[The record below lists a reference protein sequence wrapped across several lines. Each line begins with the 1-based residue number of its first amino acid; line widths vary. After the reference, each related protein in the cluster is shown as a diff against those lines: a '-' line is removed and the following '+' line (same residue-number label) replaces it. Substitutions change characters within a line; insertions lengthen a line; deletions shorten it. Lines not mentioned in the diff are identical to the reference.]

1 MNEEYDF
8 GFTAVDQDEVIST
21 TLAPLSAEKEEL
33 REQLQSLYNA
43 IIPLLKKLSANPE
56 KDLIN
61 WPNRLEHVQKF
72 NVQINK
78 IVGTNVKTI
87 NL

>member
-8 GFTAVDQDEVIST
+8 GFTAVDQDEVINTS
-21 TLAPLSAEKEEL
+21 LAPLSAEKEEL

-43 IIPLLKKLSANPE
+43 IIPLLKKLSVNPE

-61 WPNRLEHVQKF
+61 WPNRLEHVRKF